1 VTFPDEADRLRMLGW
16 AHVAD
21 VMETHVSTVGS
32 GEPAADAGAR
42 MAGHKI
48 GCLPVVEDGRLAG
61 LVTEHDFLRWA
72 TAHME
77 RPTA

>member
-1 VTFPDEADRLRMLGW
+1 MLSW
-16 AHVAD
+16 AYVAD
-21 VMETHVSTVGS
+21 VMETHLSTVAS
-32 GEPAADAGAR
+32 DTAAAEAGAR

-48 GCLPVVEDGRLAG
+48 GCLPVVDDGRLMG

-72 TAHME
+72 IAHME